1 MGVQVRGGGNREKR
15 RGPGCVLE
23 VTLAGFA
30 AGLSALRGDREA
42 RQNSQLF
49 SWSIGLCGAWA
60 GAQLKPQVTGSLEA
74 QQQTWRKRLEG
85 QSVAL
90 KAPAT

>member
-1 MGVQVRGGGNREKR
+1 MVTEEKR

-49 SWSIGLCGAWA
+49 SWSIGLCGAWGWSTA
-60 GAQLKPQVTGSLEA
+60 EALSDGFLEA

>member
-1 MGVQVRGGGNREKR
+1 MVTEEKR
-15 RGPGCVLE
+15 RGPVCVLE
-23 VTLAGFA
+23 VTLAGLA

-42 RQNSQLF
+42 RQDSQLF
-49 SWSIGLCGAWA
+49 SWSIGLCGAWGWSAAEAPRA
-60 GAQLKPQVTGSLEA
+60 GFLET
-74 QQQTWRKRLEG
+74 QQQPWGKRLEG